1 MIYSNKT
8 SGIKIERNGKFRRE
22 ISNFGLPCNGSL
34 LSQSFSKKTVR

>member
-22 ISNFGLPCNGSL
+22 FREFRFAL
-34 LSQSFSKKTVR
+34 